1 MKRMLI
7 LLIVVV
13 LLFAAGCGPAAEPI
27 PAPKGEAFEPQ
38 KPAEETKA
46 ETPGQEEPIE
56 QKEPEEQEEQKEP
69 EEQEEPQALEM
80 AGQEELP
87 AEEAPEEAA
96 PETPQEEAEPE
107 APAAEETDPS
117 YLEKIAWADQSVFAE
132 PSYDSVFVGTVELAG
147 TYTIVEEAYDEEGN
161 LWGKLKS
168 GMGWVDLTDIRSE
181 ARKNVP
187 VSANFAEERLL
198 ASGNYHSYVPAEAE
212 YALQIA
218 FRARETLRNVTLCTM
233 VLNETMEPA
242 EVIYLLDEW
251 NADTPLVAELL
262 FPGDMTCYGLRFTD
276 AAGAERFFILSIS
289 GRNGMVCLTESEP

>member
-1 MKRMLI
+1 MRHPFI
-7 LLIVVV
+7 IVC
-13 LLFAAGCGPAAEPI
+13 FDGAPAA
-27 PAPKGEAFEPQ
+27 
-38 KPAEETKA
+38 AEEERQAKRSQSSWV
-46 ETPGQEEPIE
+46 GR
-56 QKEPEEQEEQKEP
+56 QEEQ

-96 PETPQEEAEPE
+96 PETPREEAEPE

-289 GRNGMVCLTESEP
+289 GRNGTLCLAEEQP

>member
-7 LLIVVV
+7 LLAVFA
-13 LLFAAGCGPAAEPI
+13 LLLAAGCGPAAEP
-27 PAPKGEAFEPQ
+27 PAIADAVGQQTEAEQATDAAEEIKEEDPVKEEFAEEELTEEELTEEEPTEEEPTEEEPTEEE
-38 KPAEETKA
+38 PAEE
-46 ETPGQEEPIE
+46 EPS
-56 QKEPEEQEEQKEP
+56 
-69 EEQEEPQALEM
+69 
-80 AGQEELP
+80 LP
-87 AEEAPEEAA
+87 
-96 PETPQEEAEPE
+96 
-107 APAAEETDPS
+107 
-117 YLEKIAWADQSVFAE
+117 YLEQIDWADQSVFAE

-212 YALQIA
+212 YALRIA
-218 FRARETLRNVTLCTM
+218 FRTRETLRNVTLCSM

-242 EVIYLLDEW
+242 DVLFSLEELTAEK
-251 NADTPLVAELL
+251 PLVAELT
-262 FPGDMTCYGLRFTD
+262 FPGDMSCYGLRFTD

-289 GRNGMVCLTESEP
+289 GRNGMVCLTESEL